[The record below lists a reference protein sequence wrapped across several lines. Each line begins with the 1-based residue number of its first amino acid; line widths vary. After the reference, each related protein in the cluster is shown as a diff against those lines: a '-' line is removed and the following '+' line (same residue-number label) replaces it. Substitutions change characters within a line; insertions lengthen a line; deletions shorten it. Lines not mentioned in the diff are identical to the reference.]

1 MAVASPESKKFA
13 ADLLFERGFDGYP
26 VEDLDGME
34 QRAVSAMIQDLLARD
49 AVAATTEQ
57 VEQIAA
63 LAAQLP
69 NSSGSLGRTIVPGS
83 DRAACRR
90 QIQSLTTELNSRK
103 WRKDVDSV
111 HADLDAWA
119 SENGIEIA

>member
-1 MAVASPESKKFA
+1 MAVASPESKSFA

-26 VEDLDGME
+26 LEDLDGME
-34 QRAVSAMIQDLLARD
+34 QRAVSAMIQDLLKRG
-49 AVAATTEQ
+49 AVAPTDTQIER
-57 VEQIAA
+57 IAA

-69 NSSGSLGRTIVPGS
+69 NSSGDLGRTIVPGS

-90 QIQSLTTELNSRK
+90 QIQSLTTELNSRT
-103 WRKDVDSV
+103 WRKDVDAV

-119 SENGIEIA
+119 SENGIQVA

>member
-13 ADLLFERGFDGYP
+13 VDLLFERGFDGYP
-26 VEDLDGME
+26 VADLDGME
-34 QRAVSAMIQDLLARD
+34 QRAVSAMIQDLLGRD
-49 AVAATTEQ
+49 PVAPTDEQ

-103 WRKDVDSV
+103 WRKDVDSI

-119 SENGIEIA
+119 SENGVQVA